1 MYTSPVTSPTPGTQ
15 ATVQK
20 QLNSSD
26 FIKMMIT
33 QLQNQDPMQ
42 PAKNEELM
50 AQMAQIGQLQAS
62 TQLQDTLKTLTLQNQ
77 IGSAGN
83 LIGKAVEGLDVN
95 QDKINGLV
103 TSVRVTQ
110 DGVYLELDS
119 GKELALQNVTGIAP
133 ASSVTAGAASTGK
146 AAA

>member
-1 MYTSPVTSPTPGTQ
+1 
-15 ATVQK
+15 
-20 QLNSSD
+20 
-26 FIKMMIT
+26 
-33 QLQNQDPMQ
+33 MQ

-83 LIGKAVEGLDVN
+83 LIGKLVAGLDEN
-95 QDKINGLV
+95 KDAISGQV

-110 DGVYLELDS
+110 DGVFLELDN
-119 GKELALQNVTGIAP
+119 GKQLALQNVTGIAP
-133 ASSVTAGAASTGK
+133 GSTMTTGAATK